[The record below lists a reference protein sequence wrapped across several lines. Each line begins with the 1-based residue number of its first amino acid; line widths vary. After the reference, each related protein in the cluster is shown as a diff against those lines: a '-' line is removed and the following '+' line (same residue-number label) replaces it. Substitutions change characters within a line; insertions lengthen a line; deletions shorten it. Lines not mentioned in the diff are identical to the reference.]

1 MKLFESF
8 LYLPIL
14 IMIFSPEFFRQ
25 ALIDNSVALRFHER
39 HNARLEF
46 RQIKPRFRH
55 QRPRPFLRKA
65 GFLSLALARFAHGR
79 DYSELVILR
88 QEGSSVGAPGE
99 AGAIQPVKVRPGSE
113 CCMAEGD
120 DRDEAYTATCE
131 GYGKPRAVLA

>member
-8 LYLPIL
+8 LHLPIL

-79 DYSELVILR
+79 DYFGLVILR
-88 QEGSSVGAPGE
+88 QEGSSW
-99 AGAIQPVKVRPGSE
+99 VR
-113 CCMAEGD
+113 
-120 DRDEAYTATCE
+120 
-131 GYGKPRAVLA
+131 